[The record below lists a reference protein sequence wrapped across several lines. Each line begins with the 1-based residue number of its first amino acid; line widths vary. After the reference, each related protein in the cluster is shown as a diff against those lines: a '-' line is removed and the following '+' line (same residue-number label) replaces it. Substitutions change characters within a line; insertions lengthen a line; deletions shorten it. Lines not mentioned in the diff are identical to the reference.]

1 MIRVFVSNIS
11 LIQAYVFITFFVA
24 VIFYKRGIR
33 IPKKLLVILL
43 VNFVSELTSLLLVI
57 NQMQIRTLISIS
69 TFIHN
74 GLWLLLLL
82 KLVKRRPLYRFLFLI
97 FCAFAIV
104 NFFCFEGIMSFNTKT
119 FIFGAFFYLVVFI
132 YESFYELQK
141 ERFEFFVSN
150 SFLMLSAPVLFF
162 IGLSAVFGFKDAR
175 LGNTILFGHVFLYQF
190 IVYFVNIFY
199 YSLIIVY
206 IYREKKLRNAE

>member
-1 MIRVFVSNIS
+1 MIRTFVTHMS

-24 VIFYKRGIR
+24 LLFYKQGNR
-33 IPKKLLVILL
+33 IPKALLAILFI
-43 VNFVSELTSLLLVI
+43 NFVAELVSLLLVI
-57 NQMQIRTLISIS
+57 NNMQIGTLISIS
-69 TFIHN
+69 SFLHN
-74 GLWLLLLL
+74 CLWLLLLF
-82 KLVKRRPLYRFLFLI
+82 KLVKRRRLYRFLFLS
-97 FCAFAIV
+97 FCFFAAV
-104 NFFCFEGIMSFNTKT
+104 NFIWFEGITSFNTKT

-141 ERFEFFVSN
+141 ERFDFFVSN

-175 LGNTILFGHVFLYQF
+175 LGNTILFGHIFLYQF

-206 IYREKKLRNAE
+206 IYREKKLKDAE